1 VVGNYRISV
10 ETDESG
16 CQIYTG
22 GDLMIDRLSDLRQRY
37 QKALQVLAK
46 EMRLPESVVTQI
58 IGDLGST
65 EKISNLRK
73 TCK

>member
-1 VVGNYRISV
+1 
-10 ETDESG
+10 
-16 CQIYTG
+16 
-22 GDLMIDRLSDLRQRY
+22 MIDRLSDLRQRY